1 MCMKLTLP
9 SFTAIASAA
18 ILAFAALPA
27 QAENITLS
35 STTIGATDCSTAWWG
50 AKSTQVE
57 LPVGKMLTFEFDNYN
72 PYSSGTYKVWNNW
85 VLALSTTTGYST
97 TENSN
102 YSEYFILR
110 ADKFGW
116 GNSDYSSANLSS
128 NYDDLFANSGAA
140 EYNPFFMSEMNG
152 AHVVVELQ
160 RLSSG
165 VLYVTATSTSTA
177 GNAFVE
183 TYRQNIATTASVY
196 AFLTVDNSY
205 IKNLT
210 AVREAAT
217 KDAVTVSSLSVAN
230 ATGVTHYFATGATTT
245 KFIKASAIVTAHMS
259 DGTTEIVPT
268 SQVTFPET
276 ISKDGKFTATYS
288 GKSVSGVANVSSETV
303 TISGSED
310 LTNAWNQALTSDFQ
324 VKKGETVSKS
334 FQVRVPGDANYH
346 CPIVMVRN
354 AAQEY
359 YGVFRL
365 DNYAFKD
372 ATNSVNSTNFGTL
385 SSNWDWSN
393 FLVNMDGSYC
403 TVSVTNNGDTYDV
416 KYDLVDGGGI
426 SHYQYFTG
434 CNSST
439 ATQTDED
446 DLYFA
451 LSADCGYLVFLQSG
465 TSALRP
471 IVDGVDVKVQ
481 GGEISISGADS
492 FEVYDINGRKVASN
506 GLPRGLYIVRVAGVA
521 KTVVVK

>member
-1 MCMKLTLP
+1 MKLTLP

-18 ILAFAALPA
+18 ILAFASLPA

-35 STTIGATDCSTAWWG
+35 STTVGATDNSSSWWL
-50 AKSTQVE
+50 AKSSQVE

-72 PYSSGTYKVWNNW
+72 SGKGSTWHNWLLVLSS
-85 VLALSTTTGYST
+85 STGYSA
-97 TENSN
+97 TENSS
-102 YSEYFILR
+102 YSEYFVLR

-128 NYDDLFANSGAA
+128 NYNDLITSSDEATYNSS
-140 EYNPFFMSEMNG
+140 FISEMNG

-196 AFLTVDNSY
+196 AFLTVEYSH
-205 IKNLT
+205 IENLT
-210 AVREAAT
+210 AVRETAT

-230 ATGVTHYFATGATTT
+230 ATGVTHYFATGAITT

-259 DGTTEIVPT
+259 DGTTEIVPA

-288 GKSVSGVANVSSETV
+288 GKTVNGVANVSSETV

-310 LTNAWNQALTSDFQ
+310 LDNAWNQALTSDFQ

-334 FQVRVPGDANYH
+334 FQVRVPGDVNYH
-346 CPIVMVRN
+346 CPLVMVRN

-372 ATNSVNSTNFGTL
+372 KTDCTNSTNFGTL

-393 FLVNMDGSYC
+393 FLVNMDGSFC

-434 CNSST
+434 CTSST

-451 LSADCGYLVFLQSG
+451 LSAENGYLVFLQSG
-465 TSALRP
+465 TSALRQ

-481 GGEISISGADS
+481 GGEISVTGADN

>member
-1 MCMKLTLP
+1 MKLTL
-9 SFTAIASAA
+9 STFKAIASAA
-18 ILAFAALPA
+18 ILAFATLPV

-35 STTIGATDCSTAWWG
+35 STTVGAIDNTTAFWG
-50 AKSTQVE
+50 AKSSQVE

-72 PYSSGTYKVWNNW
+72 NGESKVWFNW
-85 VLALSTTTGYST
+85 VLALSSTTGYSND
-97 TENSN
+97 ENSG
-102 YSEYFILR
+102 YYAYFVLR
-110 ADKFGW
+110 ADAYGW
-116 GNSDYSSANLSS
+116 GLDGEYAASNISS
-128 NYDDLFANSGAA
+128 NYNEVFTKSGATD
-140 EYNPFFMSEMNG
+140 YDSFFNSEMNG
-152 AHVVVELQ
+152 AHVVVEIQ
-160 RLSSG
+160 RLSTG
-165 VLYVTATSTSTA
+165 VVYVTATATSQAGNVFVMTYHQNISTS
-177 GNAFVE
+177 
-183 TYRQNIATTASVY
+183 ASVY
-196 AFLTVDNSY
+196 AFLTVE
-205 IKNLT
+205 KAHLENLT
-210 AVREAAT
+210 AVRETAT
-217 KDAVTVSSLSVAN
+217 KTAPTLSSLSVENAAN
-230 ATGVTHYFATGATTT
+230 VTHYFATGATTT

-310 LTNAWNQALTSDFQ
+310 LNNAWYNALTSDFQ
-324 VKKGETVSKS
+324 VKKGETESKS
-334 FQVRVPGDANYH
+334 FQVRVPGDVNYH
-346 CPIVMVRN
+346 CPLVMVRN

-372 ATNSVNSTNFGTL
+372 KTDCTNSTNFGTL

-393 FLVNMDGSYC
+393 FLVNMDGSFC

-434 CNSST
+434 CTSST

-451 LSADCGYLVFLQSG
+451 LSAENGYLVFLQSG
-465 TSALRP
+465 TSALRQ

-481 GGEISISGADS
+481 GGEISVTGADN

>member
-1 MCMKLTLP
+1 MKLTLP

-35 STTIGATDCSTAWWG
+35 STTVGATDNSSSWWL
-50 AKSTQVE
+50 AKSSQVE

-72 PYSSGTYKVWNNW
+72 SGKGSTWHNWLLVLSS
-85 VLALSTTTGYST
+85 STGYSA
-97 TENSN
+97 TENSS
-102 YSEYFILR
+102 YSEYFVLR

-128 NYDDLFANSGAA
+128 NYNDLITSSDEAVYNSS
-140 EYNPFFMSEMNG
+140 FISEMNG

-165 VLYVTATSTSTA
+165 VLYVTATATSKA
-177 GNAFVE
+177 NNVFVE
-183 TYRQNIATTASVY
+183 TYRQNIASTASVY
-196 AFLTVDNSY
+196 AFLTVEYSH
-205 IKNLT
+205 IENLT
-210 AVREAAT
+210 AVRETAT

-310 LTNAWNQALTSDFQ
+310 LNNAWYNALTSDFQ

-334 FQVRVPGDANYH
+334 FQVRVPGDFNYH
-346 CPIVMVRN
+346 CPLVMVRN

-372 ATNSVNSTNFGTL
+372 KTDNTNSTNFGTL

-393 FLVNMDGSYC
+393 FLVNIDGSYC

-434 CNSST
+434 CTSSN

-451 LSADCGYLVFLQSG
+451 LSAENGYLVFLQSG
-465 TSALRP
+465 TSALRQ

-481 GGEISISGADS
+481 GGEISVTGADS
-492 FEVYDINGRKVASN
+492 FELYDINGRKVASN